1 MPNKLLEQAETQFR
15 AGSTN
20 TDDDNNEV
28 EDEKDVGPFL
38 RPLIIKDILN
48 QHTFDDAHALD
59 VHLLIKI
66 SSYTLDDLKKMDYIS
81 AVAPLLAQMEDD
93 LSERGVLEE
102 DEESGGFSLTLAYP
116 IQAGST
122 KVSVISL
129 SRPTLNTFSSPG
141 SRNKGEVR
149 RHVKIIRNLT
159 GLTNQAVH
167 DMSVVDYLT
176 IVERF
181 QIWRDAQ

>member
-1 MPNKLLEQAETQFR
+1 MSGDLLEQTETQFR
-15 AGSTN
+15 AGSIN
-20 TDDDNNEV
+20 SDNDNNEV
-28 EDEKDVGPFL
+28 DEKDATPFL
-38 RPLIIKDILN
+38 RQLIVKDILN

-59 VHLLIKI
+59 IHLLIKI
-66 SSYTLDDLKKMDYIS
+66 SSYTLNDLQKMDYIS
-81 AVAPLLAQMEDD
+81 EITPLLSQMEDN
-93 LSERGVLEE
+93 LSERGVLVE
-102 DEESGGFSLTLAYP
+102 DEESGGFSLVLAHP
-116 IQAGST
+116 IQVGPT
-122 KVSVISL
+122 KMSAISL

-176 IVERF
+176 IVEQF
-181 QIWRDAQ
+181 QIWRDS

>member
-1 MPNKLLEQAETQFR
+1 MIE
-15 AGSTN
+15 
-20 TDDDNNEV
+20 
-28 EDEKDVGPFL
+28 EKEFTSFT
-38 RPLIIKDILN
+38 RPLIVKDILN

-59 VHLLIKI
+59 IHLLMKI
-66 SSYTLDDLKKMDYIS
+66 SSHTLDDLKKMDYIS
-81 AVAPLLAQMEDD
+81 EVAPLLAQMEDN

-102 DEESGGFSLTLAYP
+102 DEESGGFSLILAHP
-116 IQAGST
+116 IQVGPT
-122 KVSVISL
+122 KVSAVNL

-181 QIWRDAQ
+181 QIWRDSQ